1 MITQNNLA
9 KKDSSKSKVRI
20 QVDKTLKQDA
30 EKVLSNLGMTL
41 TDAVT
46 MLFKRIVATDSFP
59 VSLQLTNLEKANQR
73 LLKATQDIPV
83 KNLNN
88 QKDVE
93 DWLKETSEDD
103 E

>member
-1 MITQNNLA
+1 MAQNNLD
-9 KKDSSKSKVRI
+9 KKDSAKSKARI

-30 EKVLSNLGMTL
+30 EKVLSNLGMTS
-41 TDAVT
+41 TAAIT
-46 MLFKRIVATDSFP
+46 MLFKRIVATDSLP
-59 VSLQLTNLEKANQR
+59 VSLQLTDQEKANKK
-73 LLKATQDIPV
+73 LLEATQDIPV

-88 QKDVE
+88 QKDIE